1 MEPNKLERD
10 FKEKLEKRTI
20 QPGEMAWDR
29 LDAMLS
35 VAEKK
40 KKPNRAWLYMAASFL
55 VFATLGALFLGKGDS
70 NDTIIKQ
77 DAVVNQEQ
85 PAPVNTVNETV
96 STEPEVII
104 KEEIQVAEVKQSV
117 KTTQKTQNTGPKTV
131 QIKNITPAGN
141 GAIAQA
147 TNREPVKIIAEQEAE
162 NLVAQVLTQ
171 ETPKKKPTITVDPNS
186 LLSSVEGELDE
197 SFRDKAFQGV
207 VKNFNAVK
215 TAVANRNYQ

>member
-1 MEPNKLERD
+1 MEPNKLERE
-10 FKEKLEKRTI
+10 FREKLEKRII

-40 KKPNRAWLYMAASFL
+40 KKPNRAWMYIAASFL
-55 VFATLGALFLGKGDS
+55 VFATLGALFINQGD
-70 NDTIIKQ
+70 NTETIIKQ
-77 DAVVNQEQ
+77 DAVVNREQ
-85 PAPVNTVNETV
+85 PAPVNTVNDTE
-96 STEPEVII
+96 STTPEGVIN
-104 KEEIQVAEVKQSV
+104 EEIQVVEVKQSV
-117 KTTQKTQNTGPKTV
+117 KTTHKTQNTANKAV
-131 QIKNITPAGN
+131 QIKNITPKGN
-141 GAIAQA
+141 GAVAQV
-147 TNREPVKIIAEQEAE
+147 TTQEPAKVIAEQEAE
-162 NLVAQVLTQ
+162 QLVAQAMTQ

-186 LLSSVEGELDE
+186 LLSSVEGELDD

>member
-1 MEPNKLERD
+1 MEPNKLERE
-10 FKEKLEKRTI
+10 FREKLEKRTI
-20 QPGEMAWDR
+20 QPSDMAWDR

-40 KKPNRAWLYMAASFL
+40 KKPNRAWMYMAASFL

-96 STEPEVII
+96 STQPEVII
-104 KEEIQVAEVKQSV
+104 KEEIQVAEAQQPAQIIKKGKSTAPKAMQIRNTVPTGNDALTQAATKESV
-117 KTTQKTQNTGPKTV
+117 N
-131 QIKNITPAGN
+131 
-141 GAIAQA
+141 
-147 TNREPVKIIAEQEAE
+147 IIAEQEAE
-162 NLVAQVLTQ
+162 MLVAQAIAQ
-171 ETPKKKPTITVDPNS
+171 ETPKKKPTVTVDPNS